1 MAARGLPFAMVV
13 DTVHRA
19 STCRC
24 KGVEDDRPV
33 SRFVCNKSYDALP
46 TVVLTLHLI
55 SALLCAS
62 VGNQ

>member
-1 MAARGLPFAMVV
+1 M
-13 DTVHRA
+13 
-19 STCRC
+19 
-24 KGVEDDRPV
+24 